1 MSANI
6 DRSLNFWTE
15 IKNIFNKISDKFD
28 AKWQK
33 RKRVL
38 NTRLLVAIILKLV
51 QSKNRQGY
59 GSILMQFWE
68 VCTEKNI
75 ELLQVNSVSA
85 SSLCEARQKL
95 SEDIFKELNQDLVTH
110 WQKNQDLPSWKT
122 HRIFAVDGSPVNVPR
137 ELINDGYKLY
147 AQERGRYYPQGLMSC
162 LYNLQEKIIYDF
174 DFVTHMNERTC
185 ALQHMKKLTSKD
197 IMVFDRGYFSYLL
210 LYKMLEQGV
219 QGIFRL
225 QVQEGGTNSKV
236 LDFWKSHQDDIVI
249 EYIPSTT
256 MKYDLKKKGFDL
268 DIKPLTVRL
277 IKHKINNEIYVY
289 ATTLI
294 GETYPKECFAEIYHG
309 RWGIEELYKISK
321 KFIEIENFHSKTARG
336 VKQELYAHLLLINIA
351 RFVEFEAK
359 NFLPPYEKD
368 KADDTQNAKDFSNIF
383 NPITILNINFKN
395 CLLVIGRY
403 LENLILAPCEQLLDW
418 LPKITSSIAR
428 IRQKIRPNRHYPRIS
443 HKPRDKWTS
452 YRNLKGL
459 IA

>member
-1 MSANI
+1 
-6 DRSLNFWTE
+6 
-15 IKNIFNKISDKFD
+15 
-28 AKWQK
+28 
-33 RKRVL
+33 
-38 NTRLLVAIILKLV
+38 
-51 QSKNRQGY
+51 
-59 GSILMQFWE
+59 
-68 VCTEKNI
+68 
-75 ELLQVNSVSA
+75 
-85 SSLCEARQKL
+85 
-95 SEDIFKELNQDLVTH
+95 
-110 WQKNQDLPSWKT
+110 
-122 HRIFAVDGSPVNVPR
+122 
-137 ELINDGYKLY
+137 
-147 AQERGRYYPQGLMSC
+147 
-162 LYNLQEKIIYDF
+162 
-174 DFVTHMNERTC
+174 
-185 ALQHMKKLTSKD
+185 
-197 IMVFDRGYFSYLL
+197 
-210 LYKMLEQGV
+210 
-219 QGIFRL
+219 
-225 QVQEGGTNSKV
+225 
-236 LDFWKSHQDDIVI
+236 
-249 EYIPSTT
+249 

-277 IKHKINNEIYVY
+277 IKHKINNETYVY

-359 NFLPPYEKD
+359 NFLPPYEQD
-368 KADDTQNAKDFSNIF
+368 KADDTQSAQDFSKIF

>member
-1 MSANI
+1 MNAEK
-6 DRSLNFWTE
+6 SLNFWTE
-15 IKNIFNKISDKFD
+15 VKNIFKKVSDKFD
-28 AKWQK
+28 AEWQK

-38 NTRLLVAIILKLV
+38 NTQLLVAIILKLV
-51 QSKNRQGY
+51 QSKNKQGY
-59 GSILMQFWE
+59 SSTLIQFWE
-68 VCTEKNI
+68 VCAEKNI
-75 ELLQVNSVSA
+75 KLPQVNSVTP

-95 SEDIFKELNQDLVTH
+95 SEDIFKELNQELINH
-110 WQKNQDLPSWKT
+110 WQKNQELPTWNG
-122 HRIFAVDGSPVNVPR
+122 HRIFAVDGSRVNVPR
-137 ELINDGYKLY
+137 ELISDGYKLY
-147 AQERGRYYPQGLMSC
+147 AEERGRYYPQGLMSC
-162 LYNLQEKIIYDF
+162 LYNLQEKVIYDF
-174 DFVTHMNERTC
+174 SFVTHMNERTC
-185 ALQHMKKLTSKD
+185 ALEHMKKLTSKD

-236 LDFWKSHQDDIVI
+236 LDFWKSHQDDIII

-277 IKHKINNEIYVY
+277 IKHKIKDETYVY

-294 GETYPKECFAEIYHG
+294 GEAYPKECFAEIYHG

-359 NFLPPYEKD
+359 NFLPPYEQD
-368 KADDTQNAKDFSNIF
+368 KADDTQSAQDFSKIF
-383 NPITILNINFKN
+383 TPITILNINFKN

-428 IRQKIRPNRHYPRIS
+428 IRQKIRPNRHFPRIS

-452 YRNLKGL
+452 YRNSKGL